1 MTVLQAQSECQPY
14 WVIGPQRSALTS
26 NDTILV
32 QSRLGV
38 YSSIAIIL
46 ELSLNCKPS
55 TLALLL
61 LAWCLHIL
69 NPHTLLSVA
78 ACSYEQPFNANLHT
92 SQISDTDRVE
102 EADCSQWFVQR
113 CILGPEG
120 ILGPS
125 IEECQLSWWT
135 ITQFAGPCI

>member
-1 MTVLQAQSECQPY
+1 MSSSTNESIKLMTVLQAQSECQPY

-113 CILGPEG
+113 CKRVFWDHLLKSANFHGE
-120 ILGPS
+120 
-125 IEECQLSWWT
+125 Q
-135 ITQFAGPCI
+135 